1 MTDPLLTGFRLRAT
15 ERNLGV
21 YGIHVHREGHEPL
34 EHRFRAD
41 DLVNV
46 YSCSKTVTSL
56 AVGIAVG
63 DGLLG
68 LDDRLVDRLG
78 APPSAVADGVEQITV
93 RHLLQMTDGSSFT
106 CFEPPQTTEPD
117 RAGAYLAAELAREP
131 GARFEYS
138 NGASYMLGRLVSA
151 VSGIE
156 LRDYL
161 LPRLL
166 EPLGITNPQWFR
178 CPQGFSVAASGL
190 HLRTSDLAAVGRL
203 LLQDGAWGS
212 DQLVPAEYVRAMRDD
227 IVDTT
232 HAGDEPDWQAGY
244 GYQVWRCDR
253 PGAWRADGKYGQ
265 FAVVLPDQ
273 RAVVTITA
281 HNEVATHEILTAVWQ
296 EILPEL

>member
-1 MTDPLLTGFRLRAT
+1 MTAPLLTGFRLRAI
-15 ERNLGV
+15 ERHLGV
-21 YGIHVHREGHEPL
+21 YGIHVHREGHEPVA
-34 EHRFRAD
+34 HRFRAD

-68 LDDRLVDRLG
+68 LDDRLVDHLD
-78 APPSAVADGVEQITV
+78 APPGEVADGVDRITV

-106 CFEPPQTTEPD
+106 CSEPPQTTEPD
-117 RAGAYLAAELAREP
+117 RAGAYLAAELVREP
-131 GARFEYS
+131 GDRFEYS
-138 NGASYMLGRLVSA
+138 NGASYMLGRLVSLA
-151 VSGIE
+151 GGTE

-161 LPRLL
+161 LPRLFD
-166 EPLGITNPQWFR
+166 PLGITNPQWFR
-178 CPQGFSVAASGL
+178 CPRGFSAAASGL
-190 HLRTSDLAAVGRL
+190 HLRTSELAAVGRL
-203 LLQDGAWGS
+203 LLQDGAWDG
-212 DQLVPAEYVRAMRDD
+212 DQLVPADHVRAMREDV
-227 IVDTT
+227 VDTT

-244 GYQVWRCDR
+244 GYQVWRCDQS
-253 PGAWRADGKYGQ
+253 GAWRADGKYGQ

-296 EILPEL
+296 EILPRL